1 MSVLYLLIPL
11 SILIAVIALGAFL
24 WAVHRGQF
32 DDLDGPAY
40 RAMLDDDPP
49 GPRRSGRAVSVD
61 EAKDPDNRGNT
72 I

>member
-11 SILIAVIALGAFL
+11 SIVIAAIALGAFL

-40 RAMLDDDPP
+40 RAMLDDESETGKKSKPKK
-49 GPRRSGRAVSVD
+49 GV
-61 EAKDPDNRGNT
+61 
-72 I
+72 